1 MTLRVNLEIVPHGDE
16 TRKYNIGRLDIHN
29 IGDIG
34 LGLCSYKAQQ
44 FSDGETL
51 LKETADGT
59 LEHSRQEGAWV
70 LVKKAIESLKI

>member
-1 MTLRVNLEIVPHGDE
+1 MTLRVILQIVPHGDE
-16 TRKYNIGRLDIHN
+16 ARKYGIGHLDIHN
-29 IGDIG
+29 TGSVG
-34 LGLCSYKAQQ
+34 LGLCTYHAQQ

-70 LVKKAIESLKI
+70 LVRKAIESLKI